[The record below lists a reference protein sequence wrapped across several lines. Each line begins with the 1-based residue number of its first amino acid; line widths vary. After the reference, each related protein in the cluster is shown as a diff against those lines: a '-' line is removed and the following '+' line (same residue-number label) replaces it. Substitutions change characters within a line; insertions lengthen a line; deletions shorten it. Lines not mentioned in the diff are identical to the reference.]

1 MLGREPF
8 AERAA
13 LMTEASFIADVAV
26 LPAWLRVDQAI
37 DFVAGVHPRFR
48 RDRALAL
55 LAKTQIT
62 GKRRMRELSKGMKT
76 LVHLALTMAIDAR
89 LLVLDEPTLGLDI
102 LARRSFYDALVNDYM
117 DATRTILI
125 TTHQVEEVE
134 NLLTDVLFIDKGRIV
149 LDSSLEDIAA
159 RYAAVAVPDD
169 RLHEARAAH
178 PFHERGMLGKTMLYF
193 ERPDFDKP
201 AQPRRGA
208 DAERFR
214 SFRRQAVLGSAQ
226 HADLRVADTPGV
238 LGEQGH
244 LDRACRHRAWSSPSR
259 SCSARSTSS
268 PPSPRSSSVCSARRC
283 CWRTA
288 STFFVVMSIYSSWYL
303 LECLYADRK
312 DRSVLFWKSM
322 PISDIATVISKLAT
336 ALVAIPLVYFV
347 AADVSTLLMAFI
359 VSLRAHSY
367 FGSALWHPD
376 LWLQLQALWL
386 YVIVTTAI
394 WYLPFTGWLL
404 FVSAWAKR
412 AVMLWLILPPLA
424 LYWTESWFFGS
435 HTFGSQLTQRA
446 LGYVSRAF
454 YDHSN
459 PSAWATTVVGGD
471 TITTPSSVWHLL
483 NPIGFL
489 SSPATW
495 IGVLV
500 GLALIYG
507 AVQLRLRRTEV

>member
-1 MLGREPF
+1 MTPLIQARDLSKKYGSTVALDHVSFAVEAGRIVGLIGPNGAGKTSALRAILGLTGYEGNLEVLGREPF
-8 AERAA
+8 SERAA

-193 ERPDFDKP
+193 EQPDFDSL
-201 AQPRRGA
+201 
-208 DAERFR
+208 R
-214 SFRRQAVLGSAQ
+214 S
-226 HADLRVADTPGV
+226 
-238 LGEQGH
+238 LGEV
-244 LDRACRHRAWSSPSR
+244 LTPS
-259 SCSARSTSS
+259 
-268 PPSPRSSSVCSARRC
+268 V
-283 CWRTA
+283 
-288 STFFVVMSIYSSWYL
+288 
-303 LECLYADRK
+303 
-312 DRSVLFWKSM
+312 
-322 PISDIATVISKLAT
+322 SDL
-336 ALVAIPLVYFV
+336 FV
-347 AADVSTLLMAFI
+347 A
-359 VSLRAHSY
+359 
-367 FGSALWHPD
+367 
-376 LWLQLQALWL
+376 
-386 YVIVTTAI
+386 
-394 WYLPFTGWLL
+394 
-404 FVSAWAKR
+404 K
-412 AVMLWLILPPLA
+412 
-424 LYWTESWFFGS
+424 
-435 HTFGSQLTQRA
+435 
-446 LGYVSRAF
+446 
-454 YDHSN
+454 
-459 PSAWATTVVGGD
+459 
-471 TITTPSSVWHLL
+471 
-483 NPIGFL
+483 L
-489 SSPATW
+489 S
-495 IGVLV
+495 
-500 GLALIYG
+500 
-507 AVQLRLRRTEV
+507 